1 MAESDAVKHERQRL
15 SLEAA
20 RLKSDETLIHA
31 LANIRKAAVDALIAA
46 DANKITDVVR
56 LQAKVSVC
64 DEFMSELEQMI
75 TLQNIEEKPVQFV

>member
-1 MAESDAVKHERQRL
+1 MAAEPTKRERERL
-15 SLEAA
+15 ALEAK
-20 RLKSDETLIHA
+20 RLTADETLILA
-31 LANIRKAAVDALIAA
+31 IANIRKTAVDALIAA

>member
-1 MAESDAVKHERQRL
+1 MAAEPTKRERERL
-15 SLEAA
+15 ALEAK
-20 RLKSDETLIHA
+20 RLTADETLILA
-31 LANIRKAAVDALIAA
+31 IANIRKTAVDALIAA

-64 DEFMSELEQMI
+64 DEFMSELDQMI